1 MLSGL
6 FFRKDTTMAF
16 SNKSGA
22 TYRLA
27 RELAAITG
35 ETLSQAV
42 SVALRERL
50 ARVQREQAARDPV
63 LPVTSR

>member
-6 FFRKDTTMAF
+6 FFRTDTTMDL
-16 SNKSGA
+16 SNKSGEA
-22 TYRLA
+22 FRLA
-27 RELAAITG
+27 TELAAITG
-35 ETLSQAV
+35 GTLSQAV

-50 ARVQREQAARDPV
+50 ARVQREQAACDPV